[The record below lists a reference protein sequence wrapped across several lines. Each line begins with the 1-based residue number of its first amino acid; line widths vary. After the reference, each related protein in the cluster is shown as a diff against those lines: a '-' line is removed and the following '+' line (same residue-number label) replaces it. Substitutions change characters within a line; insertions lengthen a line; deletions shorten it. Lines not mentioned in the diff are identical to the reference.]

1 MKTVIVYYSLEGN
14 TDLAAK
20 KIAEKT
26 GADLLRLEPEKA
38 YPDSGFRKFFWG
50 GKSAVMAETP
60 ELRPYAFDPAA
71 YERII
76 FGFPVWAGNI
86 TPPLRTFIKEN
97 DLNAKRFAVFACE
110 SGSGAEKAFA
120 KMKALL
126 GIERFD
132 AEVILID
139 PKSRPNDKNEKKID
153 AFCAAL
159 GGDEA

>member
-1 MKTVIVYYSLEGN
+1 MKTVVVYYSLEGN
-14 TDLAAK
+14 TDFTAK
-20 KIAEKT
+20 RIAERT

-60 ELRPYAFDPAA
+60 ALRPYAFDPAA
-71 YERII
+71 YQRII
-76 FGFPVWAGNI
+76 FGSPVWAGNM

-97 DLNAKRFAVFACE
+97 DLGGKRFAVFACE

-126 GIERFD
+126 GIGAFD
-132 AEVILID
+132 AELILID
-139 PKSRPNDKNEKKID
+139 PKSKPNDNNDAKID
-153 AFCAAL
+153 AFCEKL
-159 GGDEA
+159 Q

>member
-1 MKTVIVYYSLEGN
+1 MKMIVVYYSLEGN

-60 ELRPYAFDPAA
+60 ALRSYAFDAAA
-71 YERII
+71 YDRIV
-76 FGFPVWAGNI
+76 FGSPVWAGNM

-97 DLNAKRFAVFACE
+97 DLRGKRFAAFACE

-126 GIERFD
+126 GVDTFD
-132 AEVILID
+132 AQLVLID
-139 PKSRPNDKNEKKID
+139 PKSKPNDANDAKID
-153 AFCAAL
+153 AFCAKL
-159 GGDEA
+159 L

>member
-1 MKTVIVYYSLEGN
+1 MRTVIVYYSLEGN
-14 TDLAAK
+14 TDFTAK

-60 ELRPYAFDPAA
+60 ALRPYAFDPAA
-71 YERII
+71 YERVI
-76 FGFPVWAGNI
+76 FGSPVWAGNM
-86 TPPLRTFIKEN
+86 TPPLRTFIREN
-97 DLNAKRFAVFACE
+97 DLGGKRFAVFACE

-126 GIERFD
+126 GVGAFD
-132 AEVILID
+132 AELILID
-139 PKSRPNDKNEKKID
+139 PKSKPNDNNDAKID

-159 GGDEA
+159 GGDAQ